1 MLPGF
6 RFLFAAVMVS
16 MSILIFGLGAA
27 ALLRA
32 AHEEVASNPAW
43 HSGPA
48 TLFAQQGEATG
59 PMLALLRVEPPAEP
73 KAPDNVPAGDAPVA
87 AAPESPQET
96 DAVVPAP
103 EAVVPAPEPERLAAL
118 KPEEPSP
125 PEAGKPEI
133 PVAEAPAPQ
142 SEPVPAHTD
151 APAAASETK
160 IAAIQ
165 PDVTDPVSPQT
176 EETAT
181 NSYEPMMVPA
191 LPGAKT
197 ASTKV
202 AALGHARAKVAAPR
216 HAKTA
221 SAKHD
226 TTVKHDASAEA
237 KEKEKRLQ
245 ELRAKRRRIAAARA
259 RIARQQAEQL
269 QPANPFAPYT
279 PPAAQPIIQPAR

>member
-59 PMLALLRVEPPAEP
+59 AVLALLRVEPPAEP
-73 KAPDNVPAGDAPVA
+73 KAPDNAPAADAPVA
-87 AAPESPQET
+87 AVPEPPQEP

-103 EAVVPAPEPERLAAL
+103 EAIVPAPEPQRLAAL

-125 PEAGKPEI
+125 PEAAKPEI
-133 PVAEAPAPQ
+133 PIPEAPAPH
-142 SEPVPAHTD
+142 SEPVPAQTD
-151 APAAASETK
+151 APAAAGETK

-165 PDVTDPVSPQT
+165 PEVTEPVSPLADQNAT
-176 EETAT
+176 TA
-181 NSYEPMMVPA
+181 YEPMTVPG

-226 TTVKHDASAEA
+226 TTVNASAEA

-279 PPAAQPIIQPAR
+279 PPAAQPVIQPAR